1 MTTPPCGCSARST
14 GWWRRISCFPRWA
27 MSSGSV
33 CAGERQPPR
42 RQALCSMPWWRC
54 LVKCMPRSPEV
65 ATRAAHLGASIRFES
80 SLAAAER
87 ELAILATARA
97 MDCRYE
103 WAAHVPLA
111 EKAGVRLEAI
121 TAIRGRQAPAGLT
134 PAEAEIVAYATELL
148 GGHRVGGGLFEGLRK
163 RLGARGMVELT
174 ATVGYYAMIAS
185 TLNAFEVEPE
195 PGADHLPV

>member
-1 MTTPPCGCSARST
+1 MPEARVPLISKRDDVAPEHHAAFDASPST
-14 GWWRRISCFPRWA
+14 RGR
-27 MSSGSV
+27 V
-33 CAGERQPPR
+33 AGPF
-42 RQALCSMPWWRC
+42 AVLFH
-54 LVKCMPRSPEV
+54 SPEV
-65 ATRAAHLGASIRFES
+65 AKRAAHLGAYIRFES
-80 SLAAAER
+80 SLAGAER

-148 GGHRVGGGLFEGLRK
+148 GDHRVGGGLFEGFRK

-174 ATVGYYAMIAS
+174 ATVGYYALIAC
-185 TLNAFEVEPE
+185 TLNAFDVEPD
-195 PGADHLPV
+195 PGADLLPV

>member
-1 MTTPPCGCSARST
+1 MPEARVPL
-14 GWWRRISCFPRWA
+14 ISKRDDVAPEHHAAFDAIAETR
-27 MSSGSV
+27 GRV
-33 CAGERQPPR
+33 AGPF
-42 RQALCSMPWWRC
+42 AVLFH
-54 LVKCMPRSPEV
+54 SPEV
-65 ATRAAHLGASIRFES
+65 AKRAAHLGAYIRFES
-80 SLAAAER
+80 SLAGAER

-111 EKAGVRLEAI
+111 EKAGVRLDAI

>member
-1 MTTPPCGCSARST
+1 MARVPLITQKDELPSEYHAAFDLIT
-14 GWWRRISCFPRWA
+14 QSRGQVAGPF
-27 MSSGSV
+27 SV
-33 CAGERQPPR
+33 
-42 RQALCSMPWWRC
+42 L
-54 LVKCMPRSPEV
+54 LHSPEV
-65 ATRAAHLGASIRFES
+65 AKRIAHLGTYVRFES
-80 SLAAAER
+80 ALSGEQR

-148 GGHRVGGGLFEGLRK
+148 GGHRVGGGLFEGLRN

-174 ATVGYYAMIAS
+174 ATVGYYAMIAC
-185 TLNAFEVEPE
+185 TLNAFDVQPD
-195 PGADHLPV
+195 PGADLLPV

>member
-1 MTTPPCGCSARST
+1 M
-14 GWWRRISCFPRWA
+14 
-27 MSSGSV
+27 
-33 CAGERQPPR
+33 
-42 RQALCSMPWWRC
+42 
-54 LVKCMPRSPEV
+54 
-65 ATRAAHLGASIRFES
+65 
-80 SLAAAER
+80 
-87 ELAILATARA
+87 
-97 MDCRYE
+97 
-103 WAAHVPLA
+103 VPHG
-111 EKAGVRLEAI
+111 EKAGVRLEATRGI
-121 TAIRGRQAPAGLT
+121 GGRQAPAGPT